1 MKILIIR
8 LSSIGDI
15 VLTTP
20 IVRCLKQQ
28 LKNVEIHY
36 LTKPAFASI
45 LSSNPYITKVH
56 SLKES
61 IIATTKELRQ
71 EKFDLVIDLHK
82 NVRSFQI
89 RSNLGVK
96 GFSFS
101 KLNFKKWLLVNF
113 KVNRLPK
120 IHIVDRYFKAVSKLG
135 VANDGKGLDYF
146 IPTNEEVNLNSLP
159 TTHQINYI
167 AFVIGATHATKRLP
181 VEKIISIC
189 KQIKH
194 PIVLLGGKDDES
206 NGEQI
211 QQAIGNSVYNA
222 CGKYSLHQSAS
233 LVKQA
238 YKVITHDTGL
248 MHIAAAFNKDIISVW
263 GNTVP
268 AFGMTPYLK
277 ENKKFVTI
285 EVENLSCRPC
295 TKLGYKKCPKG
306 HFKCMQL
313 IENEN
318 IVRYLH

>member
-20 IVRCLKQQ
+20 IIRCLKQQ

-36 LTKPAFASI
+36 LTKPAFTPI

-61 IIATTKELRQ
+61 IIATTKELKQ
-71 EKFDLVIDLHK
+71 EKFDVIIDLHK
-82 NVRSFQI
+82 NLKSFQI
-89 RSNLGVK
+89 RSNLGVR

-101 KLNFKKWLLVNF
+101 KLNFKKWMLVNF
-113 KVNRLPK
+113 KINRLPK

-146 IPTNEEVNLNSLP
+146 IPSTEEVNLLTLP
-159 TTHQINYI
+159 LTHQKNYI
-167 AFVIGATHATKRLP
+167 AFVIGAAHATKRLP

-189 KQIKH
+189 KQIKQ
-194 PIVLLGGKDDES
+194 PIILLGGKDDAN

-211 QQAIGNSVYNA
+211 RQAVGDLVYNA
-222 CGKYSLHQSAS
+222 CGKYSLTQSAS
-233 LVKQA
+233 LVKQS

-248 MHIAAAFNKDIISVW
+248 MHIATAFNKDIISVW

-277 ENKKFVTI
+277 ENKKFVTV

-295 TKLGYKKCPKG
+295 TKLGFKKCPKG
-306 HFKCMQL
+306 HFKCMNL
-313 IENEN
+313 IDEKE
-318 IVRYLH
+318 IVNHI